1 MSYTVTEENLVNLQA
16 YLAGPGHDLYWPSVF
31 VLPIWL
37 QTWQQLFGEDSEV
50 CLRVVREGN
59 TVAGIAPLIKDGN
72 TVRFLGS
79 TDVCDYM
86 DFITIPGKENEFFH
100 ALMEDLK
107 SKGVNRMDLAHV
119 RPDSAVMTYLKEA
132 AQGAGFTVEAV
143 QEEISMETGLPSD
156 WDEYISSLKGKQR
169 HEIKRKLRRLD
180 EAGDI
185 ELRFL
190 ENNTDVSG
198 AMDTFFKMFTG
209 SRQDKAAFL
218 TEQME
223 SFFRLLADNM
233 CTAGLLRLGI
243 LELDKKPIA
252 AILCFDYNDCIYLY
266 NSGYDPEYNN
276 LSAGLLSKVLAIQ
289 DSIKRGKKV
298 FDFLKGA
305 ETYKYHLG
313 GREVPLY
320 RCLINIE

>member
-1 MSYTVTEENLVNLQA
+1 
-16 YLAGPGHDLYWPSVF
+16 
-31 VLPIWL
+31 
-37 QTWQQLFGEDSEV
+37 
-50 CLRVVREGN
+50 
-59 TVAGIAPLIKDGN
+59 
-72 TVRFLGS
+72 
-79 TDVCDYM
+79 M